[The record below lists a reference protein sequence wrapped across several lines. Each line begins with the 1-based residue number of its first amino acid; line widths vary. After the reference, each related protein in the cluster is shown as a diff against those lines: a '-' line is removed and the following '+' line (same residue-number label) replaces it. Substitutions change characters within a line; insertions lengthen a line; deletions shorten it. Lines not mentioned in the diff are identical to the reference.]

1 MTDKFLI
8 VRWLLS
14 NTSVLKEIAS
24 IVSGW
29 SDSMSLSQK
38 LEVIYLIARSILPV
52 IESFPLFQAQAQAM
66 SVEEQE
72 QVMATAQAEYGIPIP
87 ILVSVV
93 APLVGTLVQIFIAR
107 RSQK

>member
-29 SDSMSLSQK
+29 SDSLTVSQK
-38 LEVIYLIARSILPV
+38 LEVVYLIAKAVLPV
-52 IESFPLFQAQAQAM
+52 IETFPLFQAQAM
-66 SVEEQE
+66 SAEEQE
-72 QVMATAQAEYGIPIP
+72 EMLVTAQADYGIPVP
-87 ILVSVV
+87 ILLTVV
-93 APLVGTLVQIFIAR
+93 APIISTLVQIMIAR
-107 RSQK
+107 RNQQ

>member
-29 SDSMSLSQK
+29 SDSLSLSQK
-38 LEVIYLIARSILPV
+38 LEVVYLICRAVLPV
-52 IESFPLFQAQAQAM
+52 IETFPLFQAQAQAM

-72 QVMATAQAEYGIPIP
+72 EVMATAQAEYGIPIP
-87 ILVSVV
+87 ILIAVV
-93 APLVGTLVQIFIAR
+93 APIVSTLVQVIVAKR
-107 RSQK
+107 NQK